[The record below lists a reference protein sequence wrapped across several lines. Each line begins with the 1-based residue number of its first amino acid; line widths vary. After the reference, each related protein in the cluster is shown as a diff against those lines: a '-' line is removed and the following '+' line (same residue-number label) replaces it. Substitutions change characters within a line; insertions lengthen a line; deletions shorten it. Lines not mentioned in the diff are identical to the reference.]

1 MKSKAV
7 LAILVGTTIS
17 LSACGQAAQSAEVT
31 VNEVEASGSSSG
43 TLAYSLSD
51 GESLSG
57 GTYDAENED
66 ESAIGAGGSVAAS
79 ISGAAINKTAGD
91 ATSAETYNS

>member
-17 LSACGQAAQSAEVT
+17 LSACGQAAQSTEVEVNEEVT
-31 VNEVEASGSSSG
+31 SESSSG

-51 GESLSG
+51 GESLSL
-57 GTYDAENED
+57 TH
-66 ESAIGAGGSVAAS
+66 
-79 ISGAAINKTAGD
+79 
-91 ATSAETYNS
+91 